1 MCGIAGILGTIQSEH
16 VLALEKMSTA
26 IKHRGPDAKGTYS
39 DDHVALAHRRLSI
52 IDLNPRSNQPFSVRD
67 LPYVIVFNG
76 EIYNY
81 KSLQSALH
89 QTFETDSDTEVI
101 LRAYH
106 AWGPDCVKQF
116 NGMFAFAIYNTNDH
130 SLFVARDPLGI
141 KPLYYAC
148 SNGLF
153 IFASELR
160 AVLSS
165 GLIPRQ
171 LNHQAL
177 SSFLS
182 YGFVPEPYTMMQG
195 VLQIP
200 SAHAGFVN
208 ATDVHLL
215 PYWSPQGAS
224 NDQAQLK
231 PLKPILEQAVAQRMV
246 SDVPVAAFLSGGIDS
261 SAVVALMRSYSVNQ
275 FSTYS
280 VALDNQ
286 ALDESEYAQRLA
298 DKYHTEHHNVLVK
311 SEEVLNAFEGFFNAM
326 DTPTVDGMNVY
337 LITQAVAKQGVRV
350 VMSGVGGD
358 ELFAGYPGFK
368 QWHTL
373 KPFYKWIKF
382 LKIHWVLKGLS
393 KLFNHNGLSQLNF
406 WLGQSDAHS
415 VKAFYAAKR
424 RLFDASRLN
433 NIAANL
439 PASYKLNPRT
449 FKDAQ
454 STCSDYSLMELTN
467 YTREVLMKDMD
478 QMGMA
483 FGVEIREPFLDVH
496 LLEAAFQ
503 YDDQSKLSR
512 SMNKPLLVK
521 AMGDFML
528 NGSLNRKKQGFTL
541 DWDHWLRHDLNPLLQ
556 TAIQELAR
564 TQLFKASALNQLY
577 QSYMNKDAKVNWLH
591 MWSLVVLHQ
600 WFKRHLTDLFNH

>member
-200 SAHAGFVN
+200 AAHAGIVN
-208 ATDVHLL
+208 ASDVHLL

-231 PLKPILEQAVAQRMV
+231 PLKPILEKAVAQRMV

-286 ALDESEYAQRLA
+286 ALDESEYAQILA
-298 DKYHTEHHNVLVK
+298 DIYHTEHHNVLVK
-311 SEEVLNAFEGFFNAM
+311 
-326 DTPTVDGMNVY
+326 
-337 LITQAVAKQGVRV
+337 
-350 VMSGVGGD
+350 
-358 ELFAGYPGFK
+358 
-368 QWHTL
+368 
-373 KPFYKWIKF
+373 
-382 LKIHWVLKGLS
+382 
-393 KLFNHNGLSQLNF
+393 
-406 WLGQSDAHS
+406 
-415 VKAFYAAKR
+415 
-424 RLFDASRLN
+424 
-433 NIAANL
+433 
-439 PASYKLNPRT
+439 
-449 FKDAQ
+449 
-454 STCSDYSLMELTN
+454 
-467 YTREVLMKDMD
+467 
-478 QMGMA
+478 
-483 FGVEIREPFLDVH
+483 
-496 LLEAAFQ
+496 
-503 YDDQSKLSR
+503 
-512 SMNKPLLVK
+512 
-521 AMGDFML
+521 
-528 NGSLNRKKQGFTL
+528 
-541 DWDHWLRHDLNPLLQ
+541 
-556 TAIQELAR
+556 
-564 TQLFKASALNQLY
+564 
-577 QSYMNKDAKVNWLH
+577 
-591 MWSLVVLHQ
+591 
-600 WFKRHLTDLFNH
+600 